1 MSTLHLLVPGN
12 ALARTIGEHRPL
24 QPRQKGPAKP
34 ESGAAAARRG
44 GFTLVELVAVLAI
57 LALAVTMLAPALAR
71 SRTNGKAVQCL
82 YNQRQL
88 AAAWQTYAADNNDRL
103 AVNSGGSV
111 PPFSYPVSW
120 AGGFVDWSSSPMN
133 TNTLYLTEDRTSLLA
148 AYAARSAGIFWCPT
162 DTYLSPAQRLLGWAH
177 RIRSVAMNAAVGD
190 GNKDRSI
197 SWSSSFWWAR
207 KTGDLTAPGP
217 SQSWVFLDEHPDS
230 IEDTIFYANP
240 GFTNGTGQF
249 TELPASDHSGACG
262 IAFADGHAEIHRWLE
277 RGTLLPVGSGITGP
291 ISVVNN
297 ADLAWLAQ
305 HTPRRP

>member
-1 MSTLHLLVPGN
+1 M
-12 ALARTIGEHRPL
+12 
-24 QPRQKGPAKP
+24 
-34 ESGAAAARRG
+34 
-44 GFTLVELVAVLAI
+44 AI
-57 LALAVTMLAPALAR
+57 LALGVTMLAPALAR
-71 SRTNGKAVQCL
+71 ARTNGKAVQCL

-88 AAAWQTYAADNNDRL
+88 AAAWQMYAADNNDRL
-103 AVNSGGSV
+103 AINSDGFELPS
-111 PPFSYPVSW
+111 SYPVSW
-120 AGGFVDWSSSPMN
+120 AGGFVDWSHSPLN
-133 TNTLYLTEDRTSLLA
+133 TNTLYLTEDRSSLLA
-148 AYAARSAGIFWCPT
+148 AYTARSAEIFWCPT
-162 DTYLSPAQRLLGWAH
+162 DTYLSPAQRLLGWTH
-177 RIRSVAMNAAVGD
+177 RIRSVAMNAAVSD
-190 GNKDRSI
+190 GNKDLGI
-197 SWSSSFWWAR
+197 SWRSSFWWAR

-230 IEDTIFYANP
+230 IDDTVFYANP

-277 RGTLLPVGSGITGP
+277 RGTLLPVGSAFTGP